1 MHNGTNCVHSNRH
14 FECGIGFS
22 LLRGLRVRKYVVP
35 LSHRLESLTVVE
47 SLEHTHLEDFALRV
61 DANCTVLRQDNRGIR
76 DSTCYTC
83 GQRADNE
90 RVDKVLNAQS
100 LKTCFSEL
108 SAKCAVDKAIGH
120 ILQSLFKTLFEHI
133 FGATSE
139 HGADCFK
146 ARLTRRGNSLRR
158 RFRYVLHADAHKF
171 IKAAEA
177 HNGAESIFDSQ
188 LSTSLDS
195 RVRNNDT
202 CVQVFVRLTVHCC
215 SVDRVAYVAREDTCI
230 EDTLLYAFGNFN
242 GICSFAKDTRRDNH
256 RRKHIAYGLGTSRP
270 PTTPSGIA
278 HANTGSVI
286 YLFEERVAAAPRVT
300 LVISVFR
307 VYDRSVATLP
317 FERALLIELRDFV
330 KELTVVVA
338 ECPKETITN
347 VLVIRPVGHHVE
359 HAFTDIVN
367 VLKEV
372 EGTSA
377 YVVPERLPI
386 SAGFNKEVR
395 VLFVFF
401 DLLGV
406 VAFER
411 TVKYLKGPFLVGIFA
426 EDITGAFVLTL
437 FLCRVVQV
445 GNCQRQHIPVVVM
458 LHVRVPFVK
467 SVDGLILRSVL

>member
-1 MHNGTNCVHSNRH
+1 MNILRSCVLVSFQEVVVEFRSVVDIGQLFNRFFSFCFDVELSRQDSVCHYSALHTHRLHNGTNSVHSNRH
-14 FECGIGFS
+14 FERRVGLS
-22 LLRGLRVRKYVVP
+22 LLRSFRVRKYVVP

-47 SLEHTHLEDFALRV
+47 SLEHAHLEDFALRV
-61 DANCTVLRQDNRGIR
+61 DADCTVLRQDNGSIR
-76 DSTCYTC
+76 DSTRYTC

-90 RVDKVLNAQS
+90 RVNEVLNTQS
-100 LKTCFSEL
+100 LKTRFSEL
-108 SAKCAVDKAIGH
+108 SAERAVDKAIGH
-120 ILQSLFKTLFEHI
+120 ILQSLFETFFEHI

-139 HGADCFK
+139 HGTDCFK

-171 IKAAEA
+171 IKTAEA
-177 HNGAESIFDSQ
+177 HNGAESVLDSQ
-188 LSTSLDS
+188 LSTGLDS
-195 RVRNNDT
+195 RIRNDDT

-215 SVDRVAYVAREDTCI
+215 SVDRVAYVAREDTRI
-230 EDTLLYAFGNFN
+230 EDALLYAFGSFN
-242 GICSFAKDTRRDNH
+242 SGCSFAEDTRRDNH

-278 HANTGSVI
+278 HANTGGVI

-300 LVISVFR
+300 LVISIFR
-307 VYDRSVATLP
+307 VYDRSVTTLP
-317 FERALLIELRDFV
+317 FECALLIELRDFV

-377 YVVPERLPI
+377 YVVPE
-386 SAGFNKEVR
+386 
-395 VLFVFF
+395 
-401 DLLGV
+401 
-406 VAFER
+406 
-411 TVKYLKGPFLVGIFA
+411 
-426 EDITGAFVLTL
+426 
-437 FLCRVVQV
+437 
-445 GNCQRQHIPVVVM
+445 
-458 LHVRVPFVK
+458 
-467 SVDGLILRSVL
+467 